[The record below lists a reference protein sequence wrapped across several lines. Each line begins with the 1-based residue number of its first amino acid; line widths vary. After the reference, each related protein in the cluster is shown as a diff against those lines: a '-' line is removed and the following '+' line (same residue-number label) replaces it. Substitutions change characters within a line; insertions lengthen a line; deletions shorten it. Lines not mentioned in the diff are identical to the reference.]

1 MGETS
6 PAGRELTAAI
16 LVVDDEPAIV
26 KALAYLLR
34 RRGHAVDTAAQGH
47 LALKKLQ
54 TRAYDLILRDLRMP
68 ECDGP
73 AIVSRK
79 WDPGNWPGDLPR
91 KDGVNALTTLLQHL
105 ARAKNLRIESF
116 P

>member
-1 MGETS
+1 MEDCHDIRLDG
-6 PAGRELTAAI
+6 AGPRVAEPTPGLSVRGRYSGGGGHTAAH
-16 LVVDDEPAIV
+16 
-26 KALAYLLR
+26 
-34 RRGHAVDTAAQGH
+34 GS

-73 AIVSRK
+73 A
-79 WDPGNWPGDLPR
+79 LYHE
-91 KDGVNALTTLLQHL
+91 LQPKPEPEEKLCH
-105 ARAKNLRIESF
+105 